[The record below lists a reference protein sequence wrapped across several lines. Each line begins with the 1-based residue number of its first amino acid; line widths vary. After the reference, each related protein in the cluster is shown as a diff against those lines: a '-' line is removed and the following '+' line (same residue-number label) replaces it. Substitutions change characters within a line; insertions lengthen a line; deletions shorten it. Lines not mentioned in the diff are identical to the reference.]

1 MVTII
6 IFGQVEPI
14 IETYL
19 EAIGFWK
26 AAQENYPVV
35 PLPDNP
41 TVAQIRNGKES
52 KARNVQAKARIFFA
66 IEQQNSLGSALGI

>member
-41 TVAQIRNGKES
+41 TVAQITKWNET
-52 KARNVQAKARIFFA
+52 
-66 IEQQNSLGSALGI
+66 